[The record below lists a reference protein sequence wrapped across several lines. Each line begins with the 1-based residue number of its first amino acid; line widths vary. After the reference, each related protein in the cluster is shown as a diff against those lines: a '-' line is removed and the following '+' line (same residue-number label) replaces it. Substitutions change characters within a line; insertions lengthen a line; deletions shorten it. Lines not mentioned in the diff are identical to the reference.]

1 MGRRSILSDVCS
13 PKETILSAEIINL
26 NKFRKVRNNA
36 AKEQASEE
44 NKIRFGR
51 TKAEKQADEKA
62 RQRAEQQLDQTVL
75 SDKDPSID

>member
-1 MGRRSILSDVCS
+1 M
-13 PKETILSAEIINL
+13 SAEIINL
-26 NKFRKVRNNA
+26 NKFRKARNKA
-36 AKEQASEE
+36 ADDQASEE

-75 SDKDPSID
+75 TDKDPSND

>member
-1 MGRRSILSDVCS
+1 M
-13 PKETILSAEIINL
+13 SAEIINL
-26 NKFRKVRNNA
+26 NKFRKVRNKA